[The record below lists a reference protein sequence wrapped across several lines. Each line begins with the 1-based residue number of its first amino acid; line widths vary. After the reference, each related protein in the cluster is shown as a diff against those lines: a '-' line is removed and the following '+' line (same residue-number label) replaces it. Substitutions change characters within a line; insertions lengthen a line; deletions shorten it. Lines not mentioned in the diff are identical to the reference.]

1 MVILNLSQVS
11 KSYGN
16 TPAIYPLDLQLSAGE
31 LVTVL
36 GPSGSGKT
44 TLLRLIAG
52 LDNVDTGSIHCDAQD
67 VTSLPPHQRN
77 IAMMFQQP
85 ALYPHLSVRENIC
98 FNLSQQRQ
106 HQHAEEQARL
116 LKLIEWF
123 ELTTL
128 LDRLPHQI
136 SGGEQQRVAIVRA
149 LIRRPQIFL
158 LDEPLTHLD
167 TRLRISLRGKIREL
181 QRQLGITMLYVTHD
195 PDEALEIGDRVLVL
209 HQGRVVQ
216 FGHPIDLVT
225 HPEAITAELL
235 EISRCD
241 FREGSLQQDGDGI
254 TLRFNDPTFTVSANN
269 EPALT
274 EQLRR
279 VLNSQDMTQLRIG
292 TRLSTLRISRN

>member
-11 KSYGN
+11 KNYGN
-16 TPAIYPLDLQLSAGE
+16 TPAIHELDLQLSAGE

-52 LDNVDTGSIHCDAQD
+52 LDHADAGLIHCNAQD
-67 VTSLPPHQRN
+67 ITSLPPHQRN

-106 HQHAEEQARL
+106 QQHAEEQARL
-116 LKLIEWF
+116 SKLIEWF
-123 ELTTL
+123 ELNTL

-158 LDEPLTHLD
+158 LDEPLAHLD
-167 TRLRISLRGKIREL
+167 TRLRASLRGKIREL

-195 PDEALEIGDRVLVL
+195 PDEALELGDRVVVM

-216 FGHPIDLVT
+216 FGRPIDLVT

-235 EISRCD
+235 EISRCN

-254 TLRFNDPTFTVSANN
+254 TIRFNDPTITISANK

-274 EQLRR
+274 EQFRR
-279 VLNSQDMTQLRIG
+279 LLTSEDRAQLRIG
-292 TRLSTLRISRN
+292 MRLSTLRIARS

>member
-16 TPAIYPLDLQLSAGE
+16 TPAIHPLDLQLSAGE

-52 LDNVDTGSIHCDAQD
+52 LDNVDTGSIHCDAKD
-67 VTSLPPHQRN
+67 ITSLAPHQRN

-85 ALYPHLSVRENIC
+85 ALYPHLSVQENIC

-106 HQHAEEQARL
+106 HQHADEQARL

-209 HQGRVVQ
+209 HQGSVVQ
-216 FGHPIDLVT
+216 FGRPIDLVT

-235 EISRCD
+235 EISRCN

-292 TRLSTLRISRN
+292 TRLSTLRIAKN